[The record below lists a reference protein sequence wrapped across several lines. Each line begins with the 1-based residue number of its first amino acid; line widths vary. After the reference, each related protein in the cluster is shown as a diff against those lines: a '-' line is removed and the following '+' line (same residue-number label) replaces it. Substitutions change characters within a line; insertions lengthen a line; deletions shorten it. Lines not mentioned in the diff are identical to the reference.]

1 MRSILPGLSVIAT
14 VVLAIPEA
22 ATAQA
27 SLHGFVQVNFDFR
40 ATGADCPAGM
50 ACDVMRSDQR
60 LQVKLDLASP
70 DGRAAAVARADF
82 FHDGILDE
90 AGIDIREA
98 YLDLAAR
105 RLSARVGRQ
114 VVTWGLG
121 DLVFINDIFPKDWVA
136 LLTGA
141 PLEYLKLGSDAL
153 KVGVYP
159 GSLGAEA
166 VVVPVFSADRAPGPN
181 RLFFFDP
188 LPPLADRISQRP
200 AAEFRNMQVA
210 GRVYARVGRYEVA
223 GYTSTG
229 FFGTPGARPDFSR
242 SPRITYFYPR
252 LTTYGG
258 SLQGPLRA
266 GVFSLEG
273 GYYDSRDDPS
283 GVDPSIENS
292 QVRWLAAY
300 QVQPREDLTLSF
312 QYYAELMAH
321 HRAYLDTLPLG
332 LPARDRSR
340 QLASVR
346 VTQFQRHQTLR
357 IGMLLMVSPTD
368 RDLYAN
374 PSIRYN
380 VTDELWLELG
390 SNMFW
395 GDYPHTFFG
404 QFQKNSGVFLVARYG
419 F

>member
-1 MRSILPGLSVIAT
+1 MRSVLRVWLAAGLA
-14 VVLAIPEA
+14 VVAVPEA

-60 LQVKLDLASP
+60 LQLKFDLASP
-70 DGRAAAVARADF
+70 DGRAAAVARADL

-90 AGIDIREA
+90 VGIDLREA

-105 RLSARVGRQ
+105 RLSARFGRQ

-121 DLVFINDIFPKDWVA
+121 DLVFINDVFPKDWVA

-153 KVGVYP
+153 KVGFYP

-166 VVVPVFSADRAPGPN
+166 VIVPVFSPDQAPGPD

-188 LPPLADRISQRP
+188 LPALADRVTERP
-200 AAEFRNMQVA
+200 TAEFGHMQAA

-223 GYTSTG
+223 GYGSRG
-229 FFGTPGARPDFSR
+229 FFGMPGARLER
-242 SPRITYFYPR
+242 ARLPRVIYFYPR
-252 LTTYGG
+252 LNTYGG
-258 SLQGPLRA
+258 SVQGPLRA

-273 GYYDSRDDPS
+273 GYYDSRDDRS
-283 GVDPSIENS
+283 GTDPSVENS

-312 QYYAELMAH
+312 QYYAERVAH
-321 HRAYLDTLPLG
+321 YRAYLDTLPLG

-340 QLASVR
+340 QVVSVR

-380 VTDELWLELG
+380 VTDELWVELG
-390 SNMFW
+390 SNIFW
-395 GDYPHTFFG
+395 GESPHTFFG

>member
-1 MRSILPGLSVIAT
+1 MRSVLRVWLAAGLA
-14 VVLAIPEA
+14 VVAVPEA

-60 LQVKLDLASP
+60 LQLKFDLASP
-70 DGRAAAVARADF
+70 DGRAAAVARADL
-82 FHDGILDE
+82 FHDGVVDE
-90 AGIDIREA
+90 VGIDLREA

-105 RLSARVGRQ
+105 RLSARLGRQ

-121 DLVFINDIFPKDWVA
+121 DLVFINDVFPKDWVA

-153 KVGVYP
+153 KVGFYP
-159 GSLGAEA
+159 GSVGAEA
-166 VVVPVFSADRAPGPN
+166 VVVPVFSPDQVPGPD

-188 LPPLADRISQRP
+188 LPPLADRVTEEP
-200 AAEFRNMQVA
+200 AAEFGNMQMA

-223 GYTSTG
+223 GYASRG
-229 FFGTPGARPDFSR
+229 FFGTPGARPEFAGP
-242 SPRITYFYPR
+242 PRVLYFHPR
-252 LTTYGG
+252 LVTYGG
-258 SLQGPLRA
+258 SLQGPVRA

-321 HRAYLDTLPLG
+321 YRAYLNTLPAG

-340 QLASVR
+340 QVVSVR
-346 VTQFQRHQTLR
+346 VTEFQRHQTIRL
-357 IGMLLMVSPTD
+357 GAFLMVSPTD

-380 VTDELWLELG
+380 VTDELWLEFG
-390 SNMFW
+390 ANMFW
-395 GDYPHTFFG
+395 GADAHTFFG